1 MLNPGSG
8 APGTTTPTRKEP
20 KPKPEIDTR
29 RKQTLLSLLDIL
41 AELQKEGDSSL
52 VDAAYQSKVEKLE
65 EPTEG
70 ADEQLQKVGAEA
82 FFKFQKRINN
92 LDRELRNFA
101 NATRQLGSSVGIL
114 SSAFHLRE
122 RIVQIL
128 FLFRENA
135 ANLFRRVPRQ
145 TADQLLDQRHRTEE
159 SSMSTGHRKPL
170 KRLPHVARPSLPKDR
185 VLDVEDF
192 PEQLEEFARD
202 IKTFLKSLNE
212 FPEFTDEAVNNSMNA
227 FEADLKYWASCLKTY
242 EGQFRYPAVQRYV
255 HDLCGEMGDHLDT
268 ITSSLQM
275 FLEIGIPTIRF
286 AQQHAADN
294 LLNLSTV
301 ATFFSAVTATT
312 LQFSFD
318 TVGNPT
324 ADAVNSFW
332 FISLVFSIAS
342 AVNSLLGVTWKQAIY
357 RSPGHRVP
365 WWVLIWIKRSPL
377 IFLVFSVAAFS
388 VGLCLFAYSSNQN
401 PVTSAL
407 TTVFTCF
414 SSFGLIAVSAWFIFE
429 RWTFS
434 RHLGKK
440 WLMDVLSEKRQ
451 KMRRRRTIR
460 WLFIIPYKYSKR
472 AWKSANQCLS
482 NLGDTC
488 TKLGRDCVARM
499 GSWRKEGTE
508 VGDAERGHEKT
519 ASPAGLST
527 EMLSVT
533 ASPTGKLSSEAGTE
547 RFASPTPS
555 SPLSPAS
562 PETASASAAVTAH
575 PASTS
580 VASLSLA
587 ASETIAATECN
598 QPASPGASGSGAAG
612 PAGPST
618 SGSSTGAG
626 RRRFANVVRS
636 VISARKAL
644 GPNSPITPLA
654 TSRTTQSRKQRVKSY
669 AAIPTGLS
677 EQDEYVHPSSSRGVA
692 RVASLI
698 PTLKSLH
705 PSQLFQPH
713 TALVRH
719 LQFSPNGE
727 FLATCSWDRTCL
739 IFKVKDFTQPHR
751 ILAHPQGFVGQVA
764 WSPNGDLLLTK
775 MIRGVKLWT
784 TDSGVCRKT
793 ITRNRSIQSIAWFP
807 QGEAFLSVEESEVM
821 KLDLNGKILDT
832 YSFERMLLHDV
843 AITND
848 QQRMLCVATLTSS
861 PDGLKPSM
869 SREEKQIIVYNLDR
883 KEIENQVPILHEV
896 RDITLA
902 RNGSVALVS
911 YENKAPPQL
920 WKLETVRDRTNETT
934 NSIVRLSLVHTYMP
948 KSPVDFAGPSY
959 FGGNDDQLVL
969 CAGKAGDIHIWDRRT
984 SYMLHS
990 FQAQD
995 IDNDLTCIAWNH
1007 AVSSPFMFATGSHD
1021 GTVRLWTSTPQF
1033 QLPQRSSYI
1042 DLRCS
1047 ENSTPRTVTPD
1058 PPSMMLHP
1066 TFALEITERL
1076 ESSTFSSADTQQQRA
1091 SRSRD
1096 GEGLSV
1102 DSLASSRRNSS
1113 DSRGPLE
1120 AGTSTHTHTK
1130 K

>member
-82 FFKFQKRINN
+82 FFKFQKRTSN

-145 TADQLLDQRHRTEE
+145 TADQLLDQRHRTED
-159 SSMSTGHRKPL
+159 SSTSTGHRKPL

-388 VGLCLFAYSSNQN
+388 VGLCLFAYSSNQS

-407 TTVFTCF
+407 TTIFTCF

-472 AWKSANQCLS
+472 AWKSANQCVS
-482 NLGDTC
+482 NLGD
-488 TKLGRDCVARM
+488 KIIKFGRSCVARI

-508 VGDAERGHEKT
+508 VGDAERGHEKI

-527 EMLSVT
+527 EMLSVA
-533 ASPTGKLSSEAGTE
+533 ASPTDKLSSEAGTE
-547 RFASPTPS
+547 RFASPTPT
-555 SPLSPAS
+555 SPLSPSS
-562 PETASASAAVTAH
+562 PETPAASSAATVH

-598 QPASPGASGSGAAG
+598 QPASPGAAGSGTAGTSAA
-612 PAGPST
+612 PS
-618 SGSSTGAG
+618 SAGSSTGAG

-654 TSRTTQSRKQRVKSY
+654 TSGTTQPRKQRVKSY
-669 AAIPTGLS
+669 AAIPAGLS

-775 MIRGVKLWT
+775 MIRGVKIWT

-793 ITRNRSIQSIAWFP
+793 ITRNQSIQSIAWFP

-1033 QLPQRSSYI
+1033 QLPQRSSYV
-1042 DLRCS
+1042 DLRYS

-1066 TFALEITERL
+1066 TFALEISERL
-1076 ESSTFSSADTQQQRA
+1076 ESSTAANTQQQET

-1102 DSLASSRRNSS
+1102 DSLTSSRRNSS